1 MSIFSGWDRES
12 LLALKDALTASPEGL
27 GALALVCLIGVAA
40 IGIVCLFVSH
50 KVGGFFTKV
59 QEEEEQARLEEM
71 EEEAR
76 QKQAAAE
83 PENQKEA

>member
-27 GALALVCLIGVAA
+27 GALALVCLIGMAA
-40 IGIVCLFVSH
+40 IAAVCLFVSH
-50 KVGGFFTKV
+50 KVGGFFTRV

-71 EEEAR
+71 EEETRRVAGEGE
-76 QKQAAAE
+76 KG
-83 PENQKEA
+83 EAK

>member
-27 GALALVCLIGVAA
+27 GALVLVCLIGMAA
-40 IGIVCLFVSH
+40 IAAVCLFVSH

-76 QKQAAAE
+76 RAAGENEKGEAE
-83 PENQKEA
+83 

>member
-27 GALALVCLIGVAA
+27 GALALVCLIGMAA
-40 IGIVCLFVSH
+40 IAAVCLFVSH

-76 QKQAAAE
+76 RVAGENEKGEAE
-83 PENQKEA
+83 

>member
-12 LLALKDALTASPEGL
+12 LLALKNALTASPEGL
-27 GALALVCLIGVAA
+27 GALALVCLIGMAA
-40 IGIVCLFVSH
+40 IAAVCLFVSH
-50 KVGGFFTKV
+50 KVGGFFTRV

-76 QKQAAAE
+76 RAQAAE
-83 PENQKEA
+83 ENSEQKEA

>member
-12 LLALKDALTASPEGL
+12 LLALKNALTASPEGL
-27 GALALVCLIGVAA
+27 GALALVCLIGMAA
-40 IGIVCLFVSH
+40 IAAVCLFVSH

-76 QKQAAAE
+76 RAQAAE
-83 PENQKEA
+83 ENSEQKEA